1 MLGDAI
7 ASKKKSCWKAALG
20 RNTFFWS
27 RKLLIVF
34 HLKMVFGLHAWW
46 THFAFCGESL
56 RKEFL
61 CWETTLPSLRLSL
74 LHHFFKTINMSLR
87 VEYPW
92 TFLSY
97 CPLSPADHFVQ
108 THSLTELSKLCRGK
122 IAGQMIPETNRCLP
136 QPPHLCLM
144 IISFQKSELWNRIST
159 PVPYILCL
167 LFTVSETAF
176 HRLANLKKGK
186 TGQEMLLPEE
196 ICAVCRW
203 CILNWESIAGWELSY
218 LPTWCQLSH
227 LHNSTEIA
235 PSVTRLH

>member
-1 MLGDAI
+1 M
-7 ASKKKSCWKAALG
+7 
-20 RNTFFWS
+20 R
-27 RKLLIVF
+27 
-34 HLKMVFGLHAWW
+34 
-46 THFAFCGESL
+46 
-56 RKEFL
+56 
-61 CWETTLPSLRLSL
+61 
-74 LHHFFKTINMSLR
+74 LR

-97 CPLSPADHFVQ
+97 CRLSPADHFVQ

-136 QPPHLCLM
+136 QTPHHCLM

-159 PVPYILCL
+159 PCAIH
-167 LFTVSETAF
+167 FMFAF
-176 HRLANLKKGK
+176 HRFTVLPIWKRPMTHC

>member
-7 ASKKKSCWKAALG
+7 ASKTRSCWKAALG

-56 RKEFL
+56 WKEFL

-136 QPPHLCLM
+136 QTPHHCLM

-167 LFTVSETAF
+167 LFTVSPSCQSEKGQWLTALG
-176 HRLANLKKGK
+176 RKCYWLKKYV
-186 TGQEMLLPEE
+186 Q
-196 ICAVCRW
+196 CAGGA
-203 CILNWESIAGWELSY
+203 SSTGWELSY